1 MTEKRRFHI
10 PSAAEIEDDKK
21 DGAESFRPTNIFKT
35 YREQKKNDPSDN
47 IQNKKPKLHDVSIK
61 KKAETA
67 VSPCQSSPGNLQ
79 TVKSSNSGSRSTSA
93 NDQFVKPSDSR
104 STFIKPSTS
113 KDNASKTNIF
123 AKKEDLKPGNNSV
136 AKTNSTGENFD
147 LGTKDALKLAI
158 PGKTSSLL
166 VHQRQR
172 GNPILKFVRNVPW
185 EFGDIVPDY
194 VMGQTTCALF
204 LSLRYHQLN
213 PNYIHDRLKQ
223 LGRSYEL
230 RVLLVQIDIKEP
242 QHLLRELSKICIL
255 ADCTLILAFSTEEA
269 GRYLESY
276 KVYENKPP
284 DAIMEKTDQNFMA
297 KMTDCLTNIK
307 SVNKTDVATLIST
320 FGSLKDIAEASQED
334 LSFCPG
340 FGPQKAKRVHDLFKE
355 PFLRANKKKDQK

>member
-1 MTEKRRFHI
+1 MAEKRRFHI
-10 PSAAEIEDDKK
+10 PSAAEIEDGKK
-21 DGAESFRPTNIFKT
+21 NVAESFKPTSIFKT
-35 YREQKKNDPSDN
+35 YREQKKNDPSDE
-47 IQNKKPKLHDVSIK
+47 IQNKKPKLPDVSIK
-61 KKAETA
+61 KNSATAE
-67 VSPCQSSPGNLQ
+67 VSSRQSSLGNLQ
-79 TVKSSNSGSRSTSA
+79 TVKSSNSGSRSTTSI
-93 NDQFVKPSDSR
+93 DQFVKPSDSR

-113 KDNASKTNIF
+113 KDNAPKINTF
-123 AKKEDLKPGNNSV
+123 AKNLKKEDITPGNDSV
-136 AKTNSTGENFD
+136 AMTNLTEEN
-147 LGTKDALKLAI
+147 APKLAI

-194 VMGQTTCALF
+194 VMGQTTCALY

-230 RVLLVQIDIKEP
+230 RVMLVQIDIKEP
-242 QHLLRELSKICIL
+242 HHLLRELAKICIL

-284 DAIMEKTDQNFMA
+284 DAIMEKTDQDFMA

-355 PFLRANKKKDQK
+355 PFLRANKNKDQK

>member
-1 MTEKRRFHI
+1 MAEKRRFKI
-10 PSAAEIEDDKK
+10 PTASQIEENYKNVGENFKSTD
-21 DGAESFRPTNIFKT
+21 IFKN
-35 YREQKKNDPSDN
+35 YREQQKLGVADEVKTKKQKLDETETTITREITKSSVSSKSTQQSDLVFQKSTSTGSKQTSEKPFNDSDEKSSSSTEN
-47 IQNKKPKLHDVSIK
+47 YAASKLIADGN
-61 KKAETA
+61 TA
-67 VSPCQSSPGNLQ
+67 KTDL
-79 TVKSSNSGSRSTSA
+79 TVKSVAEENSAAG
-93 NDQFVKPSDSR
+93 Q
-104 STFIKPSTS
+104 
-113 KDNASKTNIF
+113 
-123 AKKEDLKPGNNSV
+123 
-136 AKTNSTGENFD
+136 
-147 LGTKDALKLAI
+147 KDAPKLAI
-158 PGKTSSLL
+158 PGKTNSLL
-166 VHQRQR
+166 VNPRQR
-172 GNPILKFVRNVPW
+172 GNPILKCVRNITW
-185 EFGDIVPDY
+185 EFGDIMPDY
-194 VMGQTTCALF
+194 VMGQTTCALY

-242 QHLLRELSKICIL
+242 HHLLKELAKICIL

-269 GRYLESY
+269 GRYLETY

-320 FGSLKDIAEASQED
+320 FGSMKNIAEASQED

-355 PFLRANKKKDQK
+355 PFLKANKK

>member
-1 MTEKRRFHI
+1 MAEKRKFHI
-10 PSAAEIEDDKK
+10 PSAAEIEDGKK
-21 DGAESFRPTNIFKT
+21 DVAESFRPTSIFKT
-35 YREQKKNDPSDN
+35 YRDQKKNEPSDE
-47 IQNKKPKLHDVSIK
+47 IQNKKPKLPDVSIK
-61 KKAETA
+61 KKAE
-67 VSPCQSSPGNLQ
+67 VSSHQSSLGNLQ
-79 TVKSSNSGSRSTSA
+79 TVKSSNSGSRSTNSI
-93 NDQFVKPSDSR
+93 DQFAKPSDSR
-104 STFIKPSTS
+104 NTFIKPSTS
-113 KDNASKTNIF
+113 KDNAPKTNIF
-123 AKKEDLKPGNNSV
+123 AKKEDLMLGTDSI
-136 AKTNSTGENFD
+136 AKTNSTEEN
-147 LGTKDALKLAI
+147 AQKLAI

-230 RVLLVQIDIKEP
+230 RVMLVQIDIKEP
-242 QHLLRELSKICIL
+242 HHLLRELAKICIL

-284 DAIMEKTDQNFMA
+284 DAIMEKTDQDFMA

-355 PFLRANKKKDQK
+355 PFLRANKNKDLK

>member
-1 MTEKRRFHI
+1 MAEKRRFKI
-10 PSAAEIEDDKK
+10 PTASQIEEDNKNVGENFKSTD
-21 DGAESFRPTNIFKT
+21 IFKN
-35 YREQKKNDPSDN
+35 YQEQQKLGVADEVK
-47 IQNKKPKLHDVSIK
+47 NKKQKLDEMETTITREITTSSVSNK
-61 KKAETA
+61 SHQQSNLVFQKSTSTGSKQTSDKPSKDSDEKSSTSTESYTA
-67 VSPCQSSPGNLQ
+67 SKLITDSNTAKTDL
-79 TVKSSNSGSRSTSA
+79 TVKSIAEEKTSA
-93 NDQFVKPSDSR
+93 GQ
-104 STFIKPSTS
+104 
-113 KDNASKTNIF
+113 KDT
-123 AKKEDLKPGNNSV
+123 P
-136 AKTNSTGENFD
+136 
-147 LGTKDALKLAI
+147 KLAI
-158 PGKTSSLL
+158 PGKTNSLL
-166 VHQRQR
+166 VNPRQR
-172 GNPILKFVRNVPW
+172 GNPILKFVRNITW
-185 EFGDIVPDY
+185 EFGDIMPDY
-194 VMGQTTCALF
+194 VMGQTTCALY

-242 QHLLRELSKICIL
+242 HHLLKELAKICIL

-269 GRYLESY
+269 GRYLETY

-320 FGSLKDIAEASQED
+320 FGSMKNIAEASQED

-355 PFLRANKKKDQK
+355 PFIKANKNKQKK

>member
-1 MTEKRRFHI
+1 M
-10 PSAAEIEDDKK
+10 
-21 DGAESFRPTNIFKT
+21 
-35 YREQKKNDPSDN
+35 
-47 IQNKKPKLHDVSIK
+47 
-61 KKAETA
+61 
-67 VSPCQSSPGNLQ
+67 
-79 TVKSSNSGSRSTSA
+79 
-93 NDQFVKPSDSR
+93 
-104 STFIKPSTS
+104 
-113 KDNASKTNIF
+113 
-123 AKKEDLKPGNNSV
+123 
-136 AKTNSTGENFD
+136 
-147 LGTKDALKLAI
+147 
-158 PGKTSSLL
+158 
-166 VHQRQR
+166 
-172 GNPILKFVRNVPW
+172 
-185 EFGDIVPDY
+185 PDY
-194 VMGQTTCALF
+194 VMGQTTCALY

-242 QHLLRELSKICIL
+242 HHLLKELAKICIL

-269 GRYLESY
+269 GRYLETY

-320 FGSLKDIAEASQED
+320 FGSMKNVAEASQED

-355 PFLRANKKKDQK
+355 PFLKANKK

>member
-1 MTEKRRFHI
+1 MAEKRRFKI
-10 PSAAEIEDDKK
+10 PTASQIEEDNKNVGENFKSTD
-21 DGAESFRPTNIFKT
+21 IFKN
-35 YREQKKNDPSDN
+35 YQEQQKLGVADEVK
-47 IQNKKPKLHDVSIK
+47 NKKQKLDEMETTITREITTSSVSNK
-61 KKAETA
+61 SHQQSNLVFQKSTSTGSKQTSDKPSKDSDEKSSTSTESYTA
-67 VSPCQSSPGNLQ
+67 SKLITDSNTAKTEL
-79 TVKSSNSGSRSTSA
+79 TVKSIDEEKTTAG
-93 NDQFVKPSDSR
+93 Q
-104 STFIKPSTS
+104 
-113 KDNASKTNIF
+113 KDT
-123 AKKEDLKPGNNSV
+123 P
-136 AKTNSTGENFD
+136 
-147 LGTKDALKLAI
+147 KLAI
-158 PGKTSSLL
+158 PGKTNSLL
-166 VHQRQR
+166 VNPRQR
-172 GNPILKFVRNVPW
+172 GNPILKFVRNITW
-185 EFGDIVPDY
+185 EFGDIMPDY
-194 VMGQTTCALF
+194 VMGQTTCALY

-242 QHLLRELSKICIL
+242 HHLLKELAKICIL

-269 GRYLESY
+269 GRYLETY

-320 FGSLKDIAEASQED
+320 FGSMKNIAEASQED

-355 PFLRANKKKDQK
+355 PFIKANKNKQKK